1 MMMNV
6 AIIQDIVKSV
16 SVRSLGLVTEA
27 EACIFCVILPANDSF
42 NRQSLPPTWLHMT
55 PRSHFKDNNTQV
67 HGRKETMILSLAWL
81 NFLL

>member
-27 EACIFCVILPANDSF
+27 CIFCVILPANDSF
-42 NRQSLPPTWLHMT
+42 NTQSLPPNLT
-55 PRSHFKDNNTQV
+55 PHDTKIPFQR
-67 HGRKETMILSLAWL
+67 
-81 NFLL
+81 